1 MRRTALLGTGAFAA
15 IAGCMLAP
23 ANGMRGTG
31 HALLVV
37 GAFLGVAF
45 LVAIGREARSHKRL
59 AASIARL
66 ARPATLDGRSVAL
79 VPGLGA
85 AVVAGLRHPR
95 IFLADDLPD
104 RLDAEEL
111 RAVILHEHHHQLERA
126 PARLV
131 LIGALAPVLGRLEP
145 GRAWMER
152 ERARLEIAADAYAL
166 ASGASR
172 PALASALVKLRSS
185 PGLSLAPGFATAADL
200 RVRALLGEATGI
212 EGNGS
217 VGRVVAALVLVA
229 SCLVLYLR

>member
-1 MRRTALLGTGAFAA
+1 MRRTALLGTGGFAA

-23 ANGMRGTG
+23 ANGMRSTG
-31 HALLVV
+31 HALFVV
-37 GAFLGVAF
+37 GALLAVAF
-45 LVAIGREARSHKRL
+45 LVAIGREARRHQRL

-126 PARLV
+126 PTRLV
-131 LIGALAPVLGRLEP
+131 LIGALAPVLGRLEA

-185 PGLSLAPGFATAADL
+185 PGLSLAPGFTTAADL

-212 EGNGS
+212 EGDGS
-217 VGRVVAALVLVA
+217 AGRVVAALVLVA

>member
-1 MRRTALLGTGAFAA
+1 MRRTALLGASTFAA
-15 IAGCMLAP
+15 IAACMLAP

-31 HALLVV
+31 HALLIV
-37 GAFLGVAF
+37 GGLLTVAL
-45 LVAIGREARSHKRL
+45 LVAIGREARRHQRL

-66 ARPATLDGRSVAL
+66 ARPATLDGRSVLL

-85 AVVAGLRHPR
+85 AVVAGLRRPR
-95 IFLADDLPD
+95 IFCADDLPD

-131 LIGALAPVLGRLEP
+131 LIGAFAPVLGRLEG

-166 ASGASR
+166 TSGASR
-172 PALASALVKLRSS
+172 PALASALIKLGSS
-185 PGLSLAPGFATAADL
+185 PGLSMAPGFATAADL
-200 RVRALLGEATGI
+200 RLRALLGDATGI
-212 EGNGS
+212 EGDGWA
-217 VGRVVAALVLVA
+217 GRVAVALVFVV

>member
-1 MRRTALLGTGAFAA
+1 MRRMAVLGASTVAA
-15 IAGCMLAP
+15 IAACMLTP

-37 GAFLGVAF
+37 GGLLAIALFI
-45 LVAIGREARSHKRL
+45 AIGREAWRHQRL
-59 AASIARL
+59 VASIARL
-66 ARPATLDGRSVAL
+66 ARPAALDGRSVLL

-85 AVVAGLRHPR
+85 AVVAGLRRPR
-95 IFLADDLPD
+95 IFCADDLPE

-111 RAVILHEHHHQLERA
+111 RAVILHEHHHQLQGA

-131 LIGALAPVLGRLEP
+131 LIGALAPVLGRLEG

-166 ASGASR
+166 KSGASR
-172 PALASALVKLRSS
+172 PALASALIKLASR
-185 PGLSLAPGFATAADL
+185 PGLRAAPGFANAADL
-200 RVRALLGEATGI
+200 RVRALLGDATGI
-212 EGNGS
+212 EGDGS
-217 VGRVVAALVLVA
+217 AGRFGVALVFVV